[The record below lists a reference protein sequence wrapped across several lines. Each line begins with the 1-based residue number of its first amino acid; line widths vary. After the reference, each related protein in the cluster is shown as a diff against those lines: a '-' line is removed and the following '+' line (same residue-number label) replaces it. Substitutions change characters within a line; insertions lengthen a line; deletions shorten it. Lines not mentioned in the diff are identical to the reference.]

1 MVLTASFVLSPV
13 IGLSCHRPRRDA
25 KHHRQ
30 VDASVEASGPHDL
43 AVRLTRVRL
52 CAPKASTAS
61 PPNVRDDRETPLLI
75 GHGMAGIL
83 PVIWEG
89 DQSRDLRRIGTTGR
103 SGVRAEIV
111 SSEEQLLGHHPTPV
125 SSPPCA
131 QLRTGAGTHT
141 PRLCLRQAAGRL
153 STHYNDRWLWV
164 PAFAG
169 TTANEATGTSIALD
183 TPAPRFVNPGSGP
196 LPMTAGRIAQRESVP
211 FTRERSKVR
220 SLVRPPELSIKSDTF

>member
-1 MVLTASFVLSPV
+1 MPGASAHPQPCVQSKKARKQVTTGSPKHPGTPCAMVLTASFALSPV

-89 DQSRDLRRIGTTGR
+89 DQSRDLRRIGTTGK

-131 QLRTGAGTHT
+131 QLRTGAGTH
-141 PRLCLRQAAGRL
+141 
-153 STHYNDRWLWV
+153 SHN
-164 PAFAG
+164 
-169 TTANEATGTSIALD
+169 
-183 TPAPRFVNPGSGP
+183 
-196 LPMTAGRIAQRESVP
+196 SV
-211 FTRERSKVR
+211 SLNKV
-220 SLVRPPELSIKSDTF
+220 SACSA